1 MKVILSGKHLVLV
14 QLVRLLRLQLLDV
27 RLHIGRQRPSLPRRH
42 RQLRPQP
49 LTVVNARLLLRCLL
63 QRLLQ
68 RMQHVSS
75 HSSVSIVC
83 SSGTQLPSGA
93 DNDMRRVFWD
103 WRARLLLGN
112 SMCLHVGYLLRMLSC
127 LLCSVQ
133 LGKQRLLRLLLLL
146 LQYWL
151 LWRL

>member
-1 MKVILSGKHLVLV
+1 MLYYAMLHLRYTVLYHAILYHAMEQHLVLV

-27 RLHIGRQRPSLPRRH
+27 RLHIRRQRPSLPRRR

-49 LTVVNARLLLRCLL
+49 LTVVNACLLLRCLL
-63 QRLLQ
+63 LRLLQ

-103 WRARLLLGN
+103 WRARRLIGN
-112 SMCLHVGYLLRMLSC
+112 SMCLHVGYLLRMLCC
-127 LLCSVQ
+127 LLCSV
-133 LGKQRLLRLLLLL
+133 
-146 LQYWL
+146 
-151 LWRL
+151 